1 MSPDGRRA
9 PTAEFYNAA
18 DEDRYGRA
26 DLPQQVRAL
35 RRLLARH
42 GIGADELVVD
52 LGCGKGPL
60 RGLGARYLGVDLS
73 HYALS
78 RFRGTQ
84 WSVQGDAQEVP
95 VRGGAAAL
103 VVSTATLEHLPAP
116 ERCLAEID
124 RMLRPGGL
132 AYLAPAWFC
141 RPWAARGVAVRPYA
155 ALPLRDRIT
164 KALLPMLDSTVIR
177 GLWIIPVRILREIR
191 LRLRRGPLP
200 LAYRRL
206 EPNLREY
213 LCADSDASAAIDPHA
228 VIAYFLSRGYDV
240 PGAPS
245 LRDRI
250 LFRYAPVVVRK
261 GTRKVP

>member
-1 MSPDGRRA
+1 MSRDGRRA
-9 PTAEFYNAA
+9 PTAGFYNAA
-18 DEDRYGRA
+18 DEDRYGRT
-26 DLPQQVRAL
+26 DLPEEVQAL

-42 GIGADELVVD
+42 GIGAEELVVD

-60 RGLGARYLGVDLS
+60 RGLGPRYLGLDLS

-78 RFRGTQ
+78 RFRGAQ
-84 WSVQGDAQEVP
+84 WSVQADAQEVP
-95 VRGGAAAL
+95 VRSGAAAV

-124 RMLRPGGL
+124 RILRPGGL

-141 RPWAARGVAVRPYA
+141 RPWAGRGVAVKPYA

-164 KALLPMLDSTVIR
+164 KALLPILDHTVIR
-177 GLWIIPVRILREIR
+177 ALWIIPVRMLREIR

-200 LAYRRL
+200 LAYRPL
-206 EPNLREY
+206 EANLSEY

-240 PGAPS
+240 PSAPS
-245 LRDRI
+245 LRDRV
-250 LFRYAPVVVRK
+250 LCGYAPVVVRK
-261 GTRKVP
+261 GTRTRP